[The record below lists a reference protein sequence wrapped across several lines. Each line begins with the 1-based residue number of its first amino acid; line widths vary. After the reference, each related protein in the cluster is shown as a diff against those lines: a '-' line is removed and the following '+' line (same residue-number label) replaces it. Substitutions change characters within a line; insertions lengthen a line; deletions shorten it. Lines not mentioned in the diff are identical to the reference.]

1 MKNKKIKEQINENL
15 KIARKNKGYTQEQM
29 SKIIFNSNQ
38 SLYGRYER
46 GENEFNYEQIIKI
59 CQVLEIEPNEIFEG
73 CI

>member
-15 KIARKNKGYTQEQM
+15 KIARKNKGYTQKEM
-29 SKIIFNSNQ
+29 ANIMFNSNQ

-46 GENEFNYEQIIKI
+46 VESEFNYEQIIKI
-59 CQVLEIEPNEIFEG
+59 CKILEIEPNEIFEG